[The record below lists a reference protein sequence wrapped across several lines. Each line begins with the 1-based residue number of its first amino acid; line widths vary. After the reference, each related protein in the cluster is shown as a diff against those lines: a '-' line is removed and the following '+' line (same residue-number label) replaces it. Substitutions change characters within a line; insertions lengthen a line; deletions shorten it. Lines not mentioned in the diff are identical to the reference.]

1 MNRLYEG
8 ANRELMKDACIW
20 EDLHSTSSKICRFR
34 SLHLVHIKH
43 KGIRFQISEVG
54 PRPRHPH
61 NKSRTFSCKTHWTPN
76 ILKIKLHNSK
86 AMVQWIK
93 RWSTVSL
100 LQWHIQHQL
109 TIEKNILMR
118 FLVVR
123 WKEYLDEILSCEN
136 LPPSCCPHKERN
148 SLRGLGSPYGL
159 PRKKHKGWALQFLTK
174 RLHSELPIT
183 LLTSISSYHSPP

>member
-1 MNRLYEG
+1 MNGLYEG
-8 ANRELMKDACIW
+8 VNKELMKDACIW

-43 KGIRFQISEVG
+43 KGIGFQISEVG
-54 PRPRHPH
+54 PRPCHPH

-86 AMVQWIK
+86 AMLQWIK

-118 FLVVR
+118 FLAVR
-123 WKEYLDEILSCEN
+123 IFLRAAI
-136 LPPSCCPHKERN
+136 HTN
-148 SLRGLGSPYGL
+148 SLRVLGSPYGF
-159 PRKKHKGWALQFLTK
+159 PRKKHKGWALQFLIK
-174 RLHSELPIT
+174 RSHSELPIT
-183 LLTSISSYHSPP
+183 L